1 MLTKNLLW
9 RYALP
14 PFASAPPRGLDLWN
28 RLNRN
33 ETDFSTQYSQARPY
47 PRLPCPH
54 GDPWWAQGAKG
65 PAGQGSRA
73 SDPLIGGTLPQSERF
88 SRAARL
94 RDPDAYRRVFAK
106 PVRSSD
112 SLFTVLARANG
123 VGGARLGLAISKKQL
138 RRAVER
144 NRIKRMVRESFRQQ
158 RPSLPPI
165 DLVVLARRDTGRA
178 TSFQLRDSLR
188 LHWQRLAGQC
198 RKS

>member
-1 MLTKNLLW
+1 MTKNALW

-14 PFASAPPRGLDLWN
+14 PFCKSPARSSKFRN

-33 ETDFSTQYSQARPY
+33 ETDFSTQYSQACPH
-47 PRLPCPH
+47 PRFPCPH
-54 GDPWWAQGAKG
+54 GDTRRTQGVEG
-65 PAGQGSRA
+65 PTGQGPCAPDS
-73 SDPLIGGTLPQSERF
+73 LIGRVLPRSERF
-88 SRAARL
+88 PRAARL
-94 RDPDAYRRVFAK
+94 LEPAAYRHVFAK

-138 RRAVER
+138 RSAVDR
-144 NRIKRMVRESFRQQ
+144 NRIKRVVRESFRQQ
-158 RPSLPPI
+158 RGSLPPV
-165 DLVVLARRDTGRA
+165 DLVVVARRDTGRA
-178 TSFQLRDSLR
+178 NSAQLRDSLG

>member
-1 MLTKNLLW
+1 MLFDLLQ
-9 RYALP
+9 
-14 PFASAPPRGLDLWN
+14 APRPGLDRWN

-33 ETDFSTQYSQARPY
+33 ETDFSTQYSEACPH
-47 PRLPCPH
+47 PWFPCPY
-54 GDPWWAQGAKG
+54 GDTRRAQGAKG
-65 PAGQGSRA
+65 PPGQRPCA
-73 SDPLIGGTLPQSERF
+73 SDSLIGGILPRSERF
-88 SRAARL
+88 PRAARL
-94 RDPDAYRRVFAK
+94 QEPDAYRRVFAK

-112 SLFTVLARANG
+112 YLFTVLARKNG
-123 VGGARLGLAISKKQL
+123 AGSARLGLAISKKQL

-144 NRIKRMVRESFRQQ
+144 NRIKRVVRESFRHQ

-178 TSFQLRDSLR
+178 SSLQLRDSLR